1 MSAHGGSGGQ
11 FEPVKEKQAQPL
23 PGSEK
28 AMKPTSESTA
38 LEGSEGFV
46 EYVGSGK
53 LKGKKVL
60 ITGGDSGIGRA
71 VAIIFAR
78 EGADITIVFL
88 PEEKEDAEDT
98 KKSVEKE
105 GKKCLL
111 VAGDL
116 MDKSNCKE
124 AVDKHIKAYGEIN
137 VLVNNASKQVMCKDI
152 AEIDLGDVEST
163 FRSNI
168 LQMFAVTKYSLPHM
182 KKGSAIINTTSTV
195 AFRGT
200 PEMVDYAAT
209 KGAIVSFTKSL
220 AKQLMPKGIRVNA
233 VAPGPV
239 HTPLQPASRP
249 AEQMEGFGK
258 KSGIGRP
265 GQPSEIAPSFVFL
278 ASKDINLNSP
288 VPYVKP
294 NETYRGN
301 HPPRQRLQ
309 VQLRIASEPGQ
320 SKLVK
325 ALSNEFINYMADEKN
340 SEPFSVAWISSN
352 SAALFDHLASRSVD
366 IAITHHVA
374 AEDIAIKQ
382 GVADKS
388 VSAWRDH
395 WLLVGMFI
403 IDRCPLVDQFTKI
416 FIAATETAESPR
428 PVRFLSRFDKSAANI
443 RESSFWAAIGQVP
456 WAHPHASW
464 YHQYQDSPLGALE
477 AASAL
482 SQYTLTERGTWS
494 VLNDTA
500 RDKLEIFSGGVGT
513 DDKLLLNPAHALV
526 GRYSQNKEMANEF
539 IGWLVSFNGGQRVI
553 RGAEGG
559 KEREQPKSP
568 TARFAAPAT
577 PPATPPQ
584 LKWNY
589 F

>member
-38 LEGSEGFV
+38 LEGSDGFV

-111 VAGDL
+111 FPGDL
-116 MDKSNCKE
+116 MENSTCKE
-124 AVDKHIKAYGEIN
+124 AVDKHVKAYGEIN
-137 VLVNNASKQVMCKDI
+137 VLVNNASKQVMCQDF
-152 AEIDLGDVEST
+152 ADIDLENVEST

-168 LQMFAVTKYSLPHM
+168 LQMFAITKYALPHM

-200 PEMVDYAAT
+200 PDMVDYAAT
-209 KGAIVSFTKSL
+209 KGAIVSFTKAL
-220 AKQLMPKGIRVNA
+220 AKHLMPKGIRVNA

-278 ASKDINLNSP
+278 ASKD
-288 VPYVKP
+288 
-294 NETYRGN
+294 
-301 HPPRQRLQ
+301 
-309 VQLRIASEPGQ
+309 SE
-320 SKLVK
+320 
-325 ALSNEFINYMADEKN
+325 
-340 SEPFSVAWISSN
+340 
-352 SAALFDHLASRSVD
+352 LFY
-366 IAITHHVA
+366 
-374 AEDIAIKQ
+374 
-382 GVADKS
+382 
-388 VSAWRDH
+388 
-395 WLLVGMFI
+395 
-403 IDRCPLVDQFTKI
+403 
-416 FIAATETAESPR
+416 
-428 PVRFLSRFDKSAANI
+428 
-443 RESSFWAAIGQVP
+443 GQVM
-456 WAHPHASW
+456 HA
-464 YHQYQDSPLGALE
+464 YP
-477 AASAL
+477 
-482 SQYTLTERGTWS
+482 
-494 VLNDTA
+494 
-500 RDKLEIFSGGVGT
+500 
-513 DDKLLLNPAHALV
+513 
-526 GRYSQNKEMANEF
+526 
-539 IGWLVSFNGGQRVI
+539 IGD
-553 RGAEGG
+553 
-559 KEREQPKSP
+559 
-568 TARFAAPAT
+568 
-577 PPATPPQ
+577 
-584 LKWNY
+584 
-589 F
+589 